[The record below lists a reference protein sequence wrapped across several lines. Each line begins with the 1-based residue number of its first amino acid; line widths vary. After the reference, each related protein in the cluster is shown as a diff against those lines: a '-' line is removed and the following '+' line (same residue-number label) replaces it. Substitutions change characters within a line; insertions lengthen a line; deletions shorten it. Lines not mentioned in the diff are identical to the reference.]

1 MFIEWLN
8 SNKKTSKNFDNNAK
22 LRQEAQNNSEKYFFK
37 LTSNAVFVKA
47 MENVGKYRNIKLVTQ
62 KRKEI
67 N

>member
-8 SNKKTSKNFDNNAK
+8 SIKKTSKNFDNNAK
-22 LRQEAQNNSEKYFFK
+22 LRQEAQNKSEKYFFK

-47 MENVGKYRNIKLVTQ
+47 MENVRKYRNIKLVTQ